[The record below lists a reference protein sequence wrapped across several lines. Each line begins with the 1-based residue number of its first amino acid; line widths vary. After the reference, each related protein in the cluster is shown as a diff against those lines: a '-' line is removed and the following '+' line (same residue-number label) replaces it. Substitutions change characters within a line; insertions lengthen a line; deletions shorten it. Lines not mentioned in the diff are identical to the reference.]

1 MKNQSLQY
9 FSELH
14 TPVMIS
20 EVIKFLNL
28 QPDGIYLDGT
38 IGAGGHATE
47 ILTQLSIKGRLI
59 GLDRDAEALD
69 ICNKRFGASALPI
82 ITYKSSYDN
91 FPKVIG
97 ELGISKLDGILLDL
111 GLSSMQLDSE
121 TRGFSY
127 NSSGALDMR
136 FDSEQSN
143 TAADLINQI
152 SEKEL
157 SNIIFEFGEERH
169 SRKIAKS
176 IKSIKNL
183 LTADDLKEAIRK
195 ATPPHKRNKSLAR
208 VFQAIRIAVNSEL
221 EKLKIFLNIFIDYL
235 TVGGRIIIMSYH
247 SIEDRM
253 VKHAFRSL
261 KESGELNILTK
272 KPITPSAGELISNNR
287 SRSAKLR
294 AAERLI

>member
-1 MKNQSLQY
+1 MKNQSLQN

-47 ILTQLSIKGRLI
+47 ILAQLSKKGRLI

-82 ITYKSSYDN
+82 NTYKYSYDN
-91 FPKVIG
+91 FPKVIH
-97 ELGISKLDGILLDL
+97 ELGFSKLNGILLDL
-111 GLSSMQLDSE
+111 GLSSIQLNSE
-121 TRGFSY
+121 KRGFSY
-127 NSSGALDMR
+127 NSQGTLDMR
-136 FDSEQSN
+136 FDNEQSL
-143 TAADLINQI
+143 TATDLINQT
-152 SEKEL
+152 SEEEL
-157 SNIIFEFGEERH
+157 AKIIFEFGEERY

-176 IKSIKNL
+176 IKSTKNI
-183 LTADDLKEAIRK
+183 LTALDLKEAIRR
-195 ATPPHKRNKSLAR
+195 ATPPHKRNKTLAR

-221 EKLKIFLNIFIDYL
+221 EKLKIFLNIFFDYL

-261 KESGELNILTK
+261 KESGKLNILTK
-272 KPITPSAGELISNNR
+272 KPVIPSSDELTSNNR

>member
-1 MKNQSLQY
+1 MKAKSLQNY
-9 FSELH
+9 TQIH

-20 EVIKFLNL
+20 EVTNYLNL

-82 ITYKSSYDN
+82 ITCKSSYDN

-111 GLSSMQLDSE
+111 GLSSMQLNSE

-183 LTADDLKEAIRK
+183 LTANDLKEAIRK

-221 EKLKIFLNIFIDYL
+221 EKLRIFLNIFIDYL
-235 TVGGRIIIMSYH
+235 AAGGRIIIMSYH

-261 KESGELNILTK
+261 KQSGKLDVLTK
-272 KPITPSAGELISNNR
+272 KPVIPSATEQNNNNR

>member
-1 MKNQSLQY
+1 MKTKSLQNY
-9 FSELH
+9 TQIH

-20 EVIKFLNL
+20 EVTNYLNL

-69 ICNKRFGASALPI
+69 ICNKRFGASAPPI

-111 GLSSMQLDSE
+111 GLSSMQLNSE
-121 TRGFSY
+121 PRGFSY

-136 FDSEQSN
+136 FDFEQSN

-152 SEKEL
+152 SEKEF
-157 SNIIFEFGEERH
+157 NE
-169 SRKIAKS
+169 
-176 IKSIKNL
+176 IKSSEF
-183 LTADDLKEAIRK
+183 DE
-195 ATPPHKRNKSLAR
+195 LAN
-208 VFQAIRIAVNSEL
+208 Q
-221 EKLKIFLNIFIDYL
+221 
-235 TVGGRIIIMSYH
+235 II
-247 SIEDRM
+247 
-253 VKHAFRSL
+253 L
-261 KESGELNILTK
+261 
-272 KPITPSAGELISNNR
+272 
-287 SRSAKLR
+287 
-294 AAERLI
+294 